1 MPEDRMEYMEF
12 LTNEYI
18 SLSSKIDELSQLIR
32 SRYDNEVNFT
42 IKSPILSMEA
52 QLGVMIHYLE
62 ILDARLQDEG
72 IQEIDI

>member
-18 SLSSKIDELSQLIR
+18 SLSAKIDELSQLIR

-52 QLGVMIHYLE
+52 QLEVMIHYLE

-72 IQEIDI
+72 VQEIDI

>member
-32 SRYDNEVNFT
+32 SCYNNEVNFT

-52 QLGVMIHYLE
+52 QLEVMIHYLE
-62 ILDARLQDEG
+62 ILDARLQEEG
-72 IQEIDI
+72 VQELDI